1 MESALRA
8 SGRFK
13 RQDQSVSALLN
24 EGVGAFFGLAHGWSP
39 SWIEATDLNE
49 NVTRSSLGSVAL
61 NIADLA
67 EHAIDAVP
75 DRVALISGDEQLTY
89 AQLEEKANRLAHYLI
104 DQGVKKDD
112 KVGLYCRNRIE
123 IVIAMLG
130 IVKAGAILVNVNF
143 RYVEGELKYLFENS
157 DMVALVHERRY
168 ADRVANVLPETPN
181 VKTILAVEDG
191 SDDDFQRYG
200 GVEFYSALE
209 QGSPDRDFGERSA
222 DDIYLLYT
230 GGTTGFPKGVMW
242 RHEDIYRV
250 LFGGTDFATGEFVK
264 DEYDLAKAAAENPPM
279 IRYPIPPMIH
289 GATQSATWMSLFSGQ
304 TMVLA
309 PEFDADEVWQTIEKH
324 KVNLLFFTGDAMARP
339 LLDALT
345 KLHDGGH
352 EPDLSSLFL
361 LASTAALFST
371 SIKEKF
377 LELLPNRVITDS
389 IGSSETGFGGTSIVA
404 KGQSHTG
411 GPRVT
416 IDHRTVVLDEDGN
429 EVKPGSGVRGMIAK
443 KGNIPVGYYKDEK
456 KTAETFKT
464 FNGVRYAIPGDYAE
478 VDEDGSVTM
487 LGRGSQSINSGGEKI
502 YPEEVEAALKGHP
515 DVFDALGGRCA
526 RRALRQLR
534 RRRRAPPPRHQPVA
548 GRTRHVRA
556 PGDRGIQSAAQGLV
570 GRRDPPD
577 TGRQARLPVGQG
589 HHRGAA
595 RRRRARQPCGNR
607 NLMRTELC
615 DRFGIDYPIFVFT
628 PSEKVAAAVSKAGGL
643 GVLGCVRFNEA
654 DDLENV
660 LCWMDENTD
669 GKPYGVDIVM
679 PAKVPQEGSA
689 VDIDKLIPQSHRD
702 FVTKTLADL
711 GVPPLPDDEER
722 NEGVLGWLH
731 SVARSHVEVALQASD
746 QADRQRARLAA
757 RRTSSTRRTRPAC
770 RWPRWRAAPS
780 TRSATSRTAST
791 SWWRRATRPAATPVR
806 SVRWCCGRKSLT
818 RLAVRRP
825 CWRRA
830 ASAPAGRWPPRW
842 RSARK
847 ASGWAR
853 RSSRPP
859 NTTSATASRAACRR
873 FRRRCCG
880 PTPATRCAAGST
892 PASPRAC

>member
-1 MESALRA
+1 
-8 SGRFK
+8 
-13 RQDQSVSALLN
+13 
-24 EGVGAFFGLAHGWSP
+24 
-39 SWIEATDLNE
+39 
-49 NVTRSSLGSVAL
+49 VAL

-75 DRVALISGDEQLTY
+75 DRVALICGDEQITY
-89 AQLEEKANRLAHYLI
+89 AELEEKANRLGHYLL

-168 ADRVANVLPETPN
+168 SDRVANVLPETPN
-181 VKTILAVEDG
+181 VKTVLVVEDG
-191 SDDDFQRYG
+191 SDDDYQRYD
-200 GVEFYSALE
+200 GVEFYSALA
-209 QGSPDRDFGERSA
+209 QGSPERDFGERSA

-250 LFGGTDFATGEFVK
+250 LLGGTDFATGEFVK

-289 GATQSATWMSLFSGQ
+289 GATQSATWGALFSGH
-304 TMVLA
+304 TVVLA
-309 PEFDADEVWQTIEKH
+309 PEFNAEEVWETCEKY
-324 KVNLLFFTGDAMARP
+324 KANLLFFTGDAMARP
-339 LLDALT
+339 LLDALIAAQA
-345 KLHDGGH
+345 KGKDY
-352 EPDLSSLFL
+352 DLSSLFL

-478 VDEDGSVTM
+478 VEEDGSVTM

-515 DVFDALGGRCA
+515 DVFDAL
-526 RRALRQLR
+526 
-534 RRRRAPPPRHQPVA
+534 V
-548 GRTRHVRA
+548 
-556 PGDRGIQSAAQGLV
+556 V
-570 GRRDPPD
+570 GVPD
-577 TGRQARLPVGQG
+577 ERY
-589 HHRGAA
+589 
-595 RRRRARQPCGNR
+595 GN
-607 NLMRTELC
+607 C
-615 DRFGIDYPIFVFT
+615 
-628 PSEKVAAAVSKAGGL
+628 VAAV
-643 GVLGCVRFNEA
+643 VHRR
-654 DDLENV
+654 
-660 LCWMDENTD
+660 
-669 GKPYGVDIVM
+669 
-679 PAKVPQEGSA
+679 EGTN
-689 VDIDKLIPQSHRD
+689 P
-702 FVTKTLADL
+702 TLADL
-711 GVPPLPDDEER
+711 DAFVRNEIAGYKVPRKVWWVDGIQRTPAGKPDYRWAKDITEER
-722 NEGVLGWLH
+722 PADDAHAN
-731 SVARSHVEVALQASD
+731 HVGA
-746 QADRQRARLAA
+746 
-757 RRTSSTRRTRPAC
+757 
-770 RWPRWRAAPS
+770 
-780 TRSATSRTAST
+780 
-791 SWWRRATRPAATPVR
+791 
-806 SVRWCCGRKSLT
+806 
-818 RLAVRRP
+818 
-825 CWRRA
+825 
-830 ASAPAGRWPPRW
+830 
-842 RSARK
+842 
-847 ASGWAR
+847 
-853 RSSRPP
+853 
-859 NTTSATASRAACRR
+859 NI
-873 FRRRCCG
+873 
-880 PTPATRCAAGST
+880 
-892 PASPRAC
+892 